1 MRVVVFGA
9 TGNVGSQVVAALS
22 ADPEVSSIIGVARRP
37 PSTDVSKVM
46 WRARDVSH
54 DRLDDLL
61 DGADAVIHLAWLIQP
76 VRDEPLLRAV
86 NVRGSRRV
94 FEAAAAAGVPTLL
107 YASSVGTYAGDGA
120 PEQRR
125 DETWPATGIGSSIYS
140 RHKAEVEGIL
150 DEVERTHPEL
160 RVVRFRMALV
170 FQRRAASEIARFFLG
185 PFAPL
190 GLIGRRRLPVVPDI
204 AGLTLQVVHAAD
216 VAAAFMAAL
225 HADVAGA
232 FNLAAE
238 PVVTPKD
245 IAELLGARTVPVP
258 TALMRSIVRVTF
270 ALRLQPTSTGWFD
283 LGMGAPTMDTTAAR
297 SALGWSPVLD
307 ARATFGDL
315 LDGLAEAMGA
325 PTPALRAKR
334 AELAFPHAL
343 PPSGDDPDPHA
354 RGRQNDDEQRP
365 GDAAVSARTA
375 TTASPD
381 PERVAARAQL
391 RVSEERAGS
400 DDSTAQAAALLAE
413 ADERQFRRDD
423 VIAETGELPDDVE
436 RRHADSGLEPPP

>member
-22 ADPEVSSIIGVARRP
+22 ADPEVSSIVGVARRP

-46 WRARDVSH
+46 WRARDISH

-61 DGADAVIHLAWLIQP
+61 EGADAVIHLAWLIQP
-76 VRDEPLLRAV
+76 VRDEPLLRAT
-86 NVRGSRRV
+86 NVEGSRRI
-94 FEAAAAAGVPTLL
+94 FEAAASAGVPTLL
-107 YASSVGTYAGDGA
+107 YASSVGAYAGDDA
-120 PEQRR
+120 PGQRR
-125 DETWPATGIGSSIYS
+125 DETWPATGVGSSVYS
-140 RHKAEVEGIL
+140 RQKAEVEGIL
-150 DEVERTHPEL
+150 DEVERAHPEL

-170 FQRRAASEIARFFLG
+170 FQRRAASEIGGFFLG
-185 PFAPL
+185 PFVPL
-190 GLIGRRRLPVVPDI
+190 GLIGRRRLPVVPDVT
-204 AGLTLQVVHAAD
+204 GLTLQVVHAAD
-216 VAAAFMAAL
+216 VAAAYVAAL
-225 HADVAGA
+225 HADAAGA

-238 PVVTPKD
+238 PVLTPMD

-258 TALMRSIVRVTF
+258 AALMRSIVKVTF

-283 LGMGAPTMDTTAAR
+283 LGMRAPTMDTTAAR

-315 LDGLAEAMGA
+315 LDGFAEAMGA
-325 PTPALRAKR
+325 PTPALRARR
-334 AELAFPHAL
+334 AELAFPQA
-343 PPSGDDPDPHA
+343 PPLSGADPDP
-354 RGRQNDDEQRP
+354 RTRRRQNDDEQQPR
-365 GDAAVSARTA
+365 DVSASARPA
-375 TTASPD
+375 TTAGPD

-391 RVSEERAGS
+391 RVAEERAGS
-400 DDSTAQAAALLAE
+400 DDPTAQAAAVLAE